1 MNNFVKKLICLF
13 LFFSTVTAQSFSQNI
28 SISGNVSDESGGLIG
43 VNILVKGKVLGTVSD
58 RDGNFSLN
66 VSESSAT
73 LVFSIVGYETQEV
86 NVSSNTSDLNITMSE
101 SFLLGSE
108 VVVSASRVE
117 QSILEAPVTIEKMDL
132 LDIQNSATADFM
144 DQLEHI
150 KGVKV
155 SRGSLN
161 FAAVN
166 TRGFAT
172 DANTRFVQLVDGMDT
187 SAPLLNFPT
196 GNLVGIN
203 PLDLESVEIIPGAS
217 SALYGPNAYNGTML
231 MTSKSPFEYQGLSAQ
246 VLQGYTKSH
255 RDGNTNNGYAKYNLR
270 YAKAFNDKLAIK
282 VNFSYDMATDW
293 VADDYTTN
301 VDGSGNAFGN
311 IDMRGRPNFNGLNL
325 HGDETQVAVPVMAA
339 ASLVGNWV
347 SLLPEQVLDLRRT
360 GLPEEF
366 LLDNNDAKNMKYD
379 IGINYRLND
388 NLEASLVY
396 RKGGGNTIYTGAQ
409 KYALRDFGQQFFKL
423 GLESDKVNFKIYQS
437 VTDAGN
443 SYNLGA
449 LGGIMNE
456 VFSPSA
462 AQWAPT
468 YLQTYITAMQGY
480 VPGVPAGDTHFA
492 HIVSRQQ
499 ADAGIPAVGSAE
511 WMAVRDQ
518 VMANR
523 FQDPNAPG
531 ASFYDNSKLTHA
543 DITYEA
549 SDWLL
554 LGANYRNYGIFT
566 DGTVF
571 NEDPDGDGVNERI
584 HIGEFGAFAQVN
596 TEVFDGFR
604 FIGSLRYDKNQ
615 NYEGQVTPRI
625 AAVYTFAENHNL
637 RFSYQTGFRSPDT
650 QSQFI
655 FFPTGTSTL
664 LGTARDN
671 AERYGVME
679 GGAWTN
685 ESYQAF
691 LLSGGTLDP
700 ATGDP
705 IGGNPALLKE
715 AYVDYIKPERLS
727 SIEFGYKGII
737 SDVLL
742 VDMNYYNTNYQDFE
756 GGQNVN
762 AKFASTHKGQAI
774 PAGYTWALNSNTDA
788 EVRSWGF
795 GMGLTVDVGGGYKLS
810 GNYNYK
816 NLEIDGSDRSESDFI
831 SYFNT
836 PENMYSFTFSN
847 REVFKNFGFSASLRF
862 QDDFL
867 YESTFA
873 NMMIPAYGTFDAQV
887 SYKIESLKSILK
899 VGGNHIGIDNN
910 DYRSRPGGPFVG
922 KLFYVS
928 LTFDEFLN

>member
-1 MNNFVKKLICLF
+1 MNNFFRKLICLF
-13 LFFSTVTAQSFSQNI
+13 LLFSTVSIQSFSQSI
-28 SISGNVSDESGGLIG
+28 SVSGNVSDENGGLIG
-43 VNILVKGKVLGTVSD
+43 VNIIVKGKVLGTVSD

-73 LVFSIVGYETQEV
+73 LIFSIVGYETQEV
-86 NVSSNTSDLNITMSE
+86 DVSSNVSDLNITMSE
-101 SFLLGSE
+101 SYLLGNE

-132 LDIQNSATADFM
+132 LEIQNSATADFM

-203 PLDLESVEIIPGAS
+203 PLDLESVEILPGAS
-217 SALYGPNAYNGTML
+217 SALYGPNAFNGTML
-231 MTSKSPFEYQGLSAQ
+231 MSSKSPFEYQGLSAQ
-246 VLQGYTKSH
+246 VMQGYTRSH
-255 RDGNTNNGYAKYNLR
+255 RAGNENLGYAKYNLR

-282 VNFSYDMATDW
+282 VNFSYDLASDW
-293 VADDYTTN
+293 VADDYATN
-301 VDGSGNAFGN
+301 VDAGGYATGN

-325 HGDETQVAVPVMAA
+325 HGDETVVAVPVALAA
-339 ASLVGNWV
+339 PLVGNFV
-347 SLLPEQVLDLRRT
+347 YQLPEQVLDLRRT

-366 LLDNNDAKNMKYD
+366 LYDNNDAKNMKYD
-379 IGINYRLND
+379 IGINYRVND
-388 NLEASLVY
+388 NLEASLLY
-396 RKGGGNTIYTGAQ
+396 RQGGGNTIYTGAQ

-423 GLESDKVNFKIYQS
+423 GLESDKVKFKVYQS

-443 SYNLGA
+443 SYNMGA
-449 LGGIMNE
+449 LGAIMNE
-456 VFSPSA
+456 AFSPTA
-462 AQWAPT
+462 AAWAPT

-480 VPGVPAGDTHFA
+480 VPNVPAGNIDVA
-492 HIVSRQQ
+492 HSVARGV
-499 ADAGIPAVGSAE
+499 ADAGIPAVGSEA
-511 WMAVRDQ
+511 WMAVRNT
-518 VMANR
+518 VMKNR
-523 FQDPNAPG
+523 FQDPTNPG
-531 ASFYDNSKLTHA
+531 AAFYDNSKLTHA

-549 SDWLL
+549 ANWLL

-566 DGTVF
+566 DGTIF

-584 HIGEFGAFAQVN
+584 NIGEWGAFAQVYK
-596 TEVFDGFR
+596 EVFNGFK
-604 FIGSLRYDKNQ
+604 FTGSLRYDKNQ
-615 NYEGQVTPRI
+615 NYEGRLTPRV
-625 AAVYTFAENHNL
+625 AAVYTFSETHNL
-637 RFSYQTGFRSPDT
+637 RFSYQTGFRNPDT

-655 FFPTGTSTL
+655 FFPAGTSTL
-664 LGTARDN
+664 LGTSREN

-679 GGAWTN
+679 GNAWTN
-685 ESYQAF
+685 ASYQAY

-705 IGGNPALLKE
+705 VGGNSALLKE

-727 SIEFGYKGII
+727 SIEFGYKGVIA
-737 SDVLL
+737 DVLL
-742 VDMNYYNTNYQDFE
+742 VDMNYYTTNYDDFE
-756 GGQNVN
+756 GGQSVN
-762 AKFASTHKGQAI
+762 AKFASTHKGQPL
-774 PAGYTWALNSNTDA
+774 PAGYAWALDSNTDA
-788 EVRSWGF
+788 DVKSWGF
-795 GMGLTVDVGGGYKLS
+795 GMGLTVDLGMGYKLS

-816 NLEIDGSDRSESDFI
+816 NLEIDGADPSESDFI

-847 REVFKNFGFSASLRF
+847 REVFNNFGFSASLRF
-862 QDDFL
+862 QDDFM

-887 SYKIESLKSILK
+887 NYKIESIKTIVK